1 MRDFVSVH
9 DVVAANLLAMDSQEA
24 NGHALNIGSGMPI
37 SIREV
42 AATLSRALGREI
54 PCEITGKYRAG
65 DIRHCFGDI
74 SKARGLL
81 GYEPQVSFQEGVLE
95 FVDWLRDQS
104 AEDKADNMVAELR
117 TFGLTA

>member
-1 MRDFVSVH
+1 METPRAD
-9 DVVAANLLAMDSQEA
+9 
-24 NGHALNIGSGMPI
+24 GHALNIGSGMPI

-42 AATLSRALGREI
+42 ATALTRALGREI

-74 SKARGLL
+74 SKARKLL
-81 GYEPQVSFQEGVLE
+81 GYQPRVNFEDGVVEL
-95 FVDWLRDQS
+95 VGWLGSQS
-104 AEDKADNMVAELR
+104 AEDKAENMVAELQ